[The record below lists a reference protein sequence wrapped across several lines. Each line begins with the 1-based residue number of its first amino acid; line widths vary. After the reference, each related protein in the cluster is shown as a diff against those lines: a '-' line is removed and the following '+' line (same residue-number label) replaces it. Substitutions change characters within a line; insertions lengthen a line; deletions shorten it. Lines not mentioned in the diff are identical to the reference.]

1 MSRTALAMFVG
12 LGVSL
17 VAGRTAVASPKI
29 STSDV
34 TSARELRA
42 GATEVITHE
51 LARTLAGARCDRCHV
66 DASVTRLVAEQTA
79 EGTAIT
85 ADLHITVSD
94 ERGVVISM
102 VASTSRAVARREK
115 LSTLRDEALHGAIA
129 SASPK
134 VTRVLAARPVIA
146 TVPVTRFALK

>member
-1 MSRTALAMFVG
+1 MVACF
-12 LGVSL
+12 GVSL
-17 VAGRTAVASPKI
+17 LAGRTAVASPKI

-42 GATEVITHE
+42 GASDVIAHE
-51 LARTLAGARCDRCHV
+51 LARKLAGARCDGCHV

-115 LSTLRDEALHGAIA
+115 LSALRDEALHGAVA

-134 VTRVLAARPVIA
+134 VTRVLATRPAVA
-146 TVPVTRFALK
+146 TVPLTRFALK